1 MGLLTVQLF
10 FEMPDGDRQAVR
22 DGLVLGRVKGCDI
35 VLDDAKVSRRHARLV
50 LQGGVAEIEDL
61 DSSNGTSLNGKE
73 ISRRLLRD
81 GDRIQ
86 IGSTEIIFR
95 ELEDGAG
102 GIGEADVP
110 GRIEI
115 REPAPDAAPPEAAPP
130 PSAPEA
136 LPPAAKVP
144 EVDRVEFADEVVEV
158 RHREVPSGMP
168 RPDDAAQPRVD
179 RGVLQFSKHAKASDQ
194 GRGFLGDDMAQMSP
208 GFRAGLLI
216 AALIAALVLGY
227 FVMKFV
233 SG

>member
-10 FEMPDGDRQAVR
+10 FEMPDGDLQAVR
-22 DGLVLGRVKGCDI
+22 DGLVLGRVKGCDL

-50 LQGGVAEIEDL
+50 VQGGVAEIEDL
-61 DSSNGTSLNGKE
+61 DSSNGTRLNGKE

-86 IGSTEIIFR
+86 IGSAEIIFR

-102 GIGEADVP
+102 GIDEVDVP

-115 REPAPDAAPPEAAPP
+115 REPAPEAPPLEVAPP
-130 PSAPEA
+130 PSAPDA
-136 LPPAAKVP
+136 LPPAAKAP
-144 EVDRVEFADEVVEV
+144 NVDRVEFVDEVVEV
-158 RHREVPSGMP
+158 QRREVPSGMP

-179 RGVLQFSKHAKASDQ
+179 RGVLQFSKHARASGE
-194 GRGFLGDDMAQMSP
+194 GRGLLGDDMAQMSP

-216 AALIAALVLGY
+216 AALIAALALGY
-227 FVMKFV
+227 LVMRLV